1 MVRWKVKARFLLNR
15 NRKILPGA
23 LYQGH
28 FTGRLKKALASRVP
42 VTPVETVIKRA
53 PFISDAL
60 FPTSLV
66 SYRCLFLPFPLSL
79 SVSRRRPS
87 FVLSF
92 FFFLQFSTLLRPLLF
107 SLKPSRLRVFL
118 CQPLYFLARDPRRP
132 RVCYMRSHNA
142 ANRAIDACFSGAA
155 RTVMVL
161 LNFSGRK

>member
-1 MVRWKVKARFLLNR
+1 MAYWRSPDALVRWKVKARFLLNR

-60 FPTSLV
+60 FPTTPRFS
-66 SYRCLFLPFPLSL
+66 LSL
-79 SVSRRRPS
+79 SLSFSLFGRRPS

-92 FFFLQFSTLLRPLLF
+92 FFFLQFSTLLRSLLF

-132 RVCYMRSHNA
+132 CVCYMRSHNA
-142 ANRAIDACFSGAA
+142 AKR
-155 RTVMVL
+155 R
-161 LNFSGRK
+161 